1 MGRKIPQDEPLSD
14 RNREF
19 LMARDRWAEIRSIDE
34 AYPPDGD
41 VAKEPD
47 PADGHPDVQDPRT
60 GQTEPTHSPTATH
73 QTPAAVGQRQ
83 RLAAMDPN
91 IRMET
96 EDHPYEDWH
105 NKTLRDETHRR
116 GVPSYGNK
124 QALVDR
130 LRGWDD
136 DHEVGP
142 RYEDAE
148 PGDRY
153 STMNLH
159 DLQAEAEERNVGY
172 DTEAD
177 DDEELADNVRDA
189 LREADEEPEDESEDE
204 DYESE

>member
-19 LMARDRWAEIRSIDE
+19 LMARDRWAEIHRIDE
-34 AYPPDGD
+34 AYPPEDED
-41 VAKEPD
+41 VQTEPPD
-47 PADGHPDVQDPRT
+47 PADGHPDVQDPRV

-73 QTPAAVGQRQ
+73 QMPAAVGQRQ
-83 RLAAMDPN
+83 RLAALDPN
-91 IRMET
+91 VRVET
-96 EDHPYEDWH
+96 EDHPYEDWP

-142 RYEDAE
+142 RYGDAE

-153 STMNLH
+153 ETMHLH
-159 DLQAEAEERNVGY
+159 DLQAEAEERGVEY

-177 DDEELADNVRDA
+177 DSEELADNVREA
-189 LREADEEPEDESEDE
+189 LREDDAEEDESEGE
-204 DYESE
+204 ELE